1 MIAVGFVG
9 RGDVLLGK
17 RTFGFWE
24 GFVPWRLL
32 INLKVWVIVSTVT
45 MN

>member
-24 GFVPWRLL
+24 CFVPWRLL
-32 INLKVWVIVSTVT
+32 IILKVWVIVSTVT